1 MAGSDF
7 EPEKPSDGDANDQG
21 MTEMHAVLHR
31 SDSSFSRKRSYED
44 TDQDDGKPRQHDDHT
59 KRKRR
64 SQVESAYR

>member
-7 EPEKPSDGDANDQG
+7 EPDKPVIKEDGSDVP
-21 MTEMHAVLHR
+21 TLTR
-31 SDSSFSRKRSYED
+31 SGSSFSRKRSYED
-44 TDQDDGKPRQHDDHT
+44 ADHGDEKLRQQDDYT